1 MTPQEVIDEC
11 LWHYPQNVDRG
22 SLMENLFNAVL
33 REVLERIEIEEF
45 VQDDTVTLTDQGSYF
60 SGSLTQRPLRFLEV
74 LVGKDRLVPISVGEF
89 FHLPNWVQS
98 GTFYSFEPR
107 AQLLYINKGTSALTD
122 VRARYLFF
130 NPISTFTDYSWLDR
144 LYRVFSVGLKA
155 KVALMV
161 KDMERAQLFEAE
173 YLQLLGYAQQGGQG

>member
-11 LWHYPQNVDRG
+11 LWHYPQNADRG

-33 REVLERIEIEEF
+33 REVLGRIEIEEF
-45 VQDDTVTLTDQGSYF
+45 IQDEVVSLADQGSYF
-60 SGSLTQRPLRFLEV
+60 SGSLTQDPLRFLEV
-74 LVGKDRLVPISVGEF
+74 LVGEDRLVPISVGEF
-89 FHLPNWVQS
+89 FHLPSWVQS
-98 GTFYSFEPR
+98 GTFYAFEPQGR
-107 AQLLYINKGTSALTD
+107 TLYINKGSSALSS
-122 VRARYLFF
+122 VRTRYLYFS
-130 NPISTFTDYSWLDR
+130 PVSVSSDYAWLDR
-144 LYRVFSVGLKA
+144 FYRIFSLGLKA